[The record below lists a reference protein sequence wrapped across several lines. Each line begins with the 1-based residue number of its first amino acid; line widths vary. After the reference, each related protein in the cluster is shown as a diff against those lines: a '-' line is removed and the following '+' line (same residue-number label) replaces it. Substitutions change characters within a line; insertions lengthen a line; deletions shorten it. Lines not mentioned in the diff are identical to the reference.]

1 MTPGARRRNLIHP
14 EEVQTLQPPSGQKKG
29 VDYARVSSKP
39 QDKMSLGTQ
48 HDDNR
53 AYGVKN
59 NIRIVRSFGDVGT
72 GLSTKNR
79 PQFLEMV
86 EYVLDKR
93 NGITEVIFFDLA
105 RFTRRNRDF
114 YNYTEDLEKAGIY
127 LHSVAENQVY
137 SRNSAQTWHA
147 QASANEGSSRST
159 SFHTKR
165 GQRGAIRDGYFI
177 GKKAPYGY
185 RVYYVTV
192 KDEKG
197 EEQKHPKL
205 EPHPEQWPHLL
216 TILGMGLNNDSPLTI
231 TKYLN
236 DHNIPGPTGKRWTED
251 TVRFILHNLH
261 NIGYTCRGMRP
272 RTILPGRPEEMPVE
286 MSREQAHEEAI
297 KFDDYVAL
305 QDMILARDVSKG
317 PTRSHSSPHLFSN
330 ITKCAE
336 CKTPEEVHNM
346 LVIRDHRYEARL
358 RCAKKKNQGAETC
371 PKKNIL
377 MVKFEDLI
385 VDRFI
390 NYVFTEENV
399 ERQLATAGRDR
410 QKFLSEGEARKADLE
425 KKLREI
431 DQEIRNGNETVL
443 KYGTKFPNLDSLMES
458 INKLETGKAKLTWE
472 IERIVEDTE
481 EARLF
486 LSDREEFVAM
496 LKDVRT
502 YIDSGEAQDVKE
514 LLKSFISRIEVFND
528 HTDIYYHL
536 SPNMVDLSENLLK
549 ETIGREETA
558 ELYKRRGRDR
568 KKSCLLA
575 GFMGICTALNS
586 GAMAVSRLTSS
597 QRARA
602 SCVSTS
608 SSPVPAVVES
618 MAALRLDCQ
627 SSSIRGLA
635 PAGSRNCAD
644 SRLRAQARSRWSMPA
659 YLPNST
665 LWRSPAYC
673 WSSACFSPWR
683 LESCSFEN
691 CEPSR
696 STSSRSG
703 GISAFIRDS

>member
-14 EEVQTLQPPSGQKKG
+14 EEVQTLQLPSGQKKG

-59 NIRIVRSFGDVGT
+59 KIRIVRSFEDVGT
-72 GLSTKNR
+72 GLSTKKR

-86 EYVLDKR
+86 EYVLDRR

-127 LHSVAENQVY
+127 LHSVAEDQVY

-147 QASANEGSSRST
+147 QASANEGNSRST

-205 EPHPEQWPHLL
+205 EPRPEQWPHLL

-231 TKYLN
+231 TRYLN

-261 NIGYTCRGMRP
+261 NTGYTCRGMRP

-286 MSREQAHEEAI
+286 MSRELAHQEAI
-297 KFDDYVAL
+297 KFDDYVVL

-330 ITKCAE
+330 IAQCAE

-346 LVIRDHRYEARL
+346 LVLRDHRYEPRL

-371 PKKNIL
+371 PKKNIP
-377 MVKFEDLI
+377 MVQFENLV
-385 VDRFI
+385 VDRFKK
-390 NYVFTEENV
+390 YVFTEENLK
-399 ERQLATAGRDR
+399 RQLATAGRDR
-410 QKFLSEGEARKADLE
+410 QKFLSEGEAKKADLE

-443 KYGTKFPNLDSLMES
+443 KYGTKFPNLNSLMES

-472 IERIVEDTE
+472 IERIVDDTE

-486 LSDREEFVAM
+486 LSDPEEFVDM
-496 LKDVRT
+496 LMDVRT
-502 YIDSGEAQDVKE
+502 YMDSGEVQSVKE

-528 HTDIYYHL
+528 HIDIYYHL

-549 ETIGREETA
+549 ETIGREETT
-558 ELYKRRGRDR
+558 ELNKRRGRDR
-568 KKSCLLA
+568 EKSCLLA
-575 GFMGICTALNS
+575 GFMGIWTVLNR

-597 QRARA
+597 HRARA
-602 SCVSTS
+602 SWVSTS
-608 SSPVPAVVES
+608 SSPCPAVVES
-618 MAALRLDCQ
+618 IAAFKFDCQ

-635 PAGSRNCAD
+635 PDGSRSCAD
-644 SRLRAQARSRWSMPA
+644 SRLRAQARSR
-659 YLPNST
+659 
-665 LWRSPAYC
+665 
-673 WSSACFSPWR
+673 
-683 LESCSFEN
+683 
-691 CEPSR
+691 
-696 STSSRSG
+696 
-703 GISAFIRDS
+703 